1 MTTAG
6 FEALA
11 AGLTGTL
18 LTPGQAGA
26 SSAIGFQDATYNL
39 LVGA

>member
-6 FEALA
+6 FAALA
-11 AGLTGTL
+11 AGLIGTL

-26 SSAIGFQDATYNL
+26 SSVIGFQDATSNL